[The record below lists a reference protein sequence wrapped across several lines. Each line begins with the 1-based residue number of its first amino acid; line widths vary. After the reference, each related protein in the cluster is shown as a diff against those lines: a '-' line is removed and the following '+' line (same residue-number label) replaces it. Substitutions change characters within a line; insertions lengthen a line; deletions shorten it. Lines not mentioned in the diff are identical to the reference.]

1 MAKRAKKNNAIEV
14 IILIIV
20 IAFTIYNN
28 LIEQSTANKTDA
40 KGKVS
45 VHFIDVGQA
54 DSILIRT
61 ENGNA
66 LIDAGN
72 NEDGPLLVK
81 YFKSLGINSFDYV
94 FGTHA
99 HEDHIGGMDDIIKN
113 FKVEKY
119 YMPNAATT
127 TKTFLDILDAL
138 DAKSYK
144 FSVPKIGQKFSMG
157 DVHFEIIYVGEDE
170 TDLNSTSIVMRMDHG
185 ENSFLFTGDSTSKV
199 EKLILDSNIDVDV
212 LKVAHHGSSYSN
224 TLDFLKKVSPKYAVI
239 EVGANNSYNHP
250 EKVILRRLQ
259 SLDTE
264 IYRTDQSG
272 TIIMESDGNVLNI
285 ETLKTQTNG

>member
-259 SLDTE
+259 SLNIE
-264 IYRTDQSG
+264 VYRTDQSG

>member
-259 SLDTE
+259 RLNIE
-264 IYRTDQSG
+264 VYRTDQSG